1 MVVKRIVLF
10 LLVAAA
16 VGLAASLVVQYPA
29 LIDLLLADLPWNEKL
44 RQLLAQ
50 GQWWQAALAAA
61 LLVLAAVLAP
71 WGQRALQWID
81 AWLADRLPAG
91 EGKLRRDYLAA
102 LEREME
108 RLPKIPALAREQR
121 ELSLAEVY
129 VPLAVLE
136 TAQATQFYRFQF
148 GEFDPAAEAEARQEA
163 YSEVQ
168 SDLRVFT
175 LLSEPEVFKREMD
188 DEIAPWWRRLFRRR
202 QERILRAMFRQSEFD
217 PARFTRTLVLI
228 GQAGSGKTTTLHFG
242 ALVLARALR
251 RGDWRRLR
259 RELGLFTRRPP
270 LPIYARLTELLPLV
284 ERKKEA
290 GVTADRLRDALAEH
304 LAQKHHLRAEAVR
317 GWIERG
323 NCLIMLDGLDETGDA
338 NRRRFVINLVNELA
352 RRYGAQ
358 NRLLVASRPF
368 AGLEELRGFQTG
380 HLRPL
385 DEDDIRRFLN
395 QYFRALRRDPRE
407 RRADDGEV
415 VGEAEQLYANLQA
428 NPRLFDMATNP
439 LLLASMAILVEG
451 REPLPVERAK
461 VYERL
466 LKLTLDAWRASQLNR
481 NREQGEEERL
491 YDESDDTIRRRLQ
504 HLARRMLE
512 AEQREITLA
521 QVYNELLPLY
531 REHYPDWPEDRRK
544 DYLKQLF
551 GQLALHSGLIQAR
564 DDDRFSFSHFTL
576 QEYLAARDFV
586 EQACTKELI
595 RRWREA
601 RWREAIL
608 LAIGHSATSGNVADA
623 QRMLEQL
630 IQTGEGNAALLAAEA
645 LDEANAR
652 AVPELH
658 TLRERICAQL
668 TAIAGLTE
676 AWPAQALPDPRQRN
690 RAATLLDRLGS
701 DERVSLDL
709 IKPEYWAKRI
719 EPGPF
724 SMGDDQGRFDDEK
737 PQFVVS
743 IERPYALARF
753 PVTNRQYRLFL
764 TAWDG
769 DVAAL
774 RRAGPH
780 GRALRNDEAEA
791 AVAAAAELRQTLAGL
806 SRAGKKDRAGR
817 AGTWLTAEKIRPPRH
832 WPGAN
837 YRPGE
842 GNHPVVAI
850 TWYEA
855 TAFAWWVEAW
865 LRALGLLADGEAIRL
880 PTEPEWERAAAYPLR
895 IPPDQPRAGRREYP
909 WGDGFHEEIG
919 ATIQSSIAANTKES
933 GIGATSVVGIFPHGA
948 AACGAEEVSGNVWE
962 WCSTPYQPYPL
973 SDLSTKTFDNPVDKP
988 IVFRGGSCYND
999 RADSRCAS
1007 RYVFY
1012 PVVVNGGWGFRLA
1025 RLFSVNS

>member
-1 MVVKRIVLF
+1 M
-10 LLVAAA
+10 
-16 VGLAASLVVQYPA
+16 
-29 LIDLLLADLPWNEKL
+29 
-44 RQLLAQ
+44 
-50 GQWWQAALAAA
+50 
-61 LLVLAAVLAP
+61 
-71 WGQRALQWID
+71 
-81 AWLADRLPAG
+81 
-91 EGKLRRDYLAA
+91 
-102 LEREME
+102 
-108 RLPKIPALAREQR
+108 PKIPALGREQR
-121 ELSLAEVY
+121 ELSLEEVY
-129 VPLAVLE
+129 VPLAVVE
-136 TAQATQFYRFQF
+136 TTQAAQFYRFQF
-148 GEFDPAAEAEARQEA
+148 GEFDPAAEAEARRKA
-163 YSEVQ
+163 YKEVQ
-168 SDLRVFT
+168 SDLPVFT
-175 LLSEPEVFKREMD
+175 LLSEPDVYRRAMD
-188 DEIAPWWRRLFRRR
+188 AWWRRLFRRW
-202 QERILRAMFRQSEFD
+202 QGRILGAMFRQRQID

-242 ALVLARALR
+242 ALILARSLR
-251 RGDWRRLR
+251 RGDWRRWR
-259 RELGLFTRRPP
+259 RELQLFTGRPP

-304 LAQKHHLRAEAVR
+304 LAQKYKLRAELVN

-338 NRRRFVINLVNELA
+338 QRRRFVIDLVNVLA
-352 RRYGAQ
+352 HRYGAQ

-368 AGLEELRGFQTG
+368 AGLERLHGFQTS

-385 DEDDIRRFLN
+385 DANDIRRFLN
-395 QYFRALRRDPRE
+395 QYFRALRRDPHE

-415 VGEAEQLYANLQA
+415 VREAKELYANLRA

-481 NREQGEEERL
+481 NRELGAEERL

-512 AEQREITLA
+512 AEQREIALA
-521 QVYNELLPLY
+521 QVYSELLPFY
-531 REHYPDWPEDRRK
+531 REHYPNWSEDRRK

-586 EQACTKELI
+586 EQECTKELI
-595 RRWREA
+595 GRWREA

-608 LAIGHSATSGNVADA
+608 LAIGHSATSGSVADA
-623 QRMLEQL
+623 WRMLEQL
-630 IQTGEGNAALLAAEA
+630 IRTGEGNATLLAAEA

-652 AVPELH
+652 AVPELNAV
-658 TLRERICAQL
+658 REQICMQL
-668 TAIAGLTE
+668 PAIAGLTE
-676 AWPAQALPDPRQRN
+676 AWPVQALPDPRQRN

-701 DERVSLDL
+701 DERLSLDL
-709 IKPEYWAKRI
+709 TRPEYWAARI

-724 SMGDDQGRFDDEK
+724 SMGDDNN
-737 PQFVVS
+737 QFICT

-769 DVAAL
+769 DTAGL

-780 GRALRNDEAEA
+780 GRPLRNDEAEA
-791 AVAAAAELRQTLAGL
+791 AVAAAAELRQRLAGL
-806 SRAGKKDRAGR
+806 TREVKESWWKRWLRQRHLVDDDRFSIND
-817 AGTWLTAEKIRPPRH
+817 IRRPRH
-832 WPGAN
+832 WPGAS

-855 TAFAWWVEAW
+855 TAFAWWAEAW

-880 PTEPEWERAAAYPLR
+880 PTEPEWERAAAYPVR

-909 WGDGFHEEIG
+909 WGDAFRAEIG
-919 ATIQSSIAANTKES
+919 ATIRSSIAANTKES
-933 GIGATSVVGIFPHGA
+933 DIGGTSAVGIFPHGA

-962 WCSTPYQPYPL
+962 WCSTPYQRYPL
-973 SDLSTKTFDNPVDKP
+973 SDLSAKTFDTPTNIPM
-988 IVFRGGSCYND
+988 ILRGGSFYND
-999 RADSRCAS
+999 RAFGRCAS
-1007 RYVFY
+1007 RGDSSPGIDAGVAR
-1012 PVVVNGGWGFRLA
+1012 GFRLA